1 MNRQLAWSVVADGGT
16 DSLLVPIIQ
25 WVVHR
30 LDPGVEILEP
40 EFRKRTGSV
49 AEFLTT
55 YESGAM
61 LIFVHRDSE
70 NLGLDER
77 RREFETVER
86 QDVVPVVPVRMSES
100 WLLFDGP
107 AIAKAAGSPSSQ
119 VPVPRI
125 AEIENIPDPKHRLDE
140 LLFQAAGHPRGAR
153 ARSSSVQSR
162 DAASAWPNTSPTTVR
177 SNACLRFRASSRCSP
192 SATRT
197 GTSSGSRPAP
207 WRAIHADEGTRRRL
221 WVWSGH
227 SHSGPP
233 RWPPLGEHAEESLA
247 SMFRMSAEGGCQG

>member
-40 EFRKRTGSV
+40 VFRKRIGSV

-55 YESGAM
+55 YETGAM

-119 VPVPRI
+119 VPVPRV
-125 AEIENIPDPKHRLDE
+125 AEIENIPDPKYRLDE
-140 LLFQAAGHPRGAR
+140 LLFQAAGAPAGRKGKVFK
-153 ARSSSVQSR
+153 RSIAGRRVSVAQYITDYSPLENVPAFQSFQEALAER
-162 DAASAWPNTSPTTVR
+162 YPYRNQ
-177 SNACLRFRASSRCSP
+177 
-192 SATRT
+192 
-197 GTSSGSRPAP
+197 
-207 WRAIHADEGTRRRL
+207 
-221 WVWSGH
+221 
-227 SHSGPP
+227 
-233 RWPPLGEHAEESLA
+233 LG
-247 SMFRMSAEGGCQG
+247 Q